1 MTLLGVGRMPSAGAH
16 CYNAAVSAP
25 IGTNALSI
33 ATSGSDLHPTVIES
47 QPDWDRWLL
56 ALPNPHL
63 LQSWTWGELKSRFGW
78 TARRLVWAE
87 PGGAVRAAAQL
98 LFRTERGLT
107 LAYCPKGPAV
117 DWSQPAL
124 RARVLSD
131 LIEQARA
138 RGAFVLKIDPEVPFG
153 EGPGAVIEAEL
164 RSRSWRRAPDPAQ
177 FRNTLQLDLR
187 QSEEALLAG
196 MKQKWRYNLRLAQ
209 RHGVQVREGGA
220 PDLELL
226 YRMYAETSRRDGF
239 VIRSREYYLDS
250 WRSFMERGQ
259 AQPLIAEVNGEPVAG
274 FVVYWFG
281 KTAWYL
287 YGMSTHLHREKMP
300 NHLLHWE
307 AIRWAKSHGCEAY
320 DFVGAPDQLNERD
333 PMWGVYR
340 FKEGFGGRFVQ
351 TIGEWDYPLRPLQ
364 YWASRLVLPR
374 VLAVMRVFGR
384 RRVAAEVS

>member
-78 TARRLVWAE
+78 TARRLAWVD

-153 EGPGAVIEAEL
+153 EGPGAAVEAEL
-164 RSRSWRRAPDPAQ
+164 GRAGWRRAPDPAQ
-177 FRNTLQLDLR
+177 FRNTLLLDLR

-220 PDLELL
+220 ADLELL

-281 KTAWYL
+281 KIAWYL
-287 YGMSTHLHREKMP
+287 YGMSTHVHREKMP

-340 FKEGFGGRFVQ
+340 FKEGFGGRFVK
-351 TIGEWDYPLRPLQ
+351 TLGEWDYPLRPLQ